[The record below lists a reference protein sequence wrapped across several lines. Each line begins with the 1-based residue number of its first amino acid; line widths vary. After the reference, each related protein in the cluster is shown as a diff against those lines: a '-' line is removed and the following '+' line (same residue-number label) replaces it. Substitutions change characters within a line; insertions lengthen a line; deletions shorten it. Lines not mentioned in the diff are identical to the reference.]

1 MRACR
6 YDRPMTLL
14 SILDQS
20 PIRPDATP
28 AEALGDTLRLAE
40 AADRLGYHRYWLA
53 EHHSSNGLAGSAPE
67 IMVGQIAARTRK
79 IRVGTGG
86 VMLSHYS
93 PLKVAETFRVLEALY
108 PGRIDLGIGRAPGS
122 DQLTDQA
129 LAVGPG
135 ALEHQ
140 RFPVQVHD
148 LMGFLGG
155 VLPAD
160 HPFARIR
167 AMPAGPTVPEL
178 WLLGSSDQSAQIAAY
193 FGCPFSFA
201 HFISGAEGGPHVMEL
216 YRHHYRPSERWPEPR
231 ASIGVFALAADT
243 AEEADRLMR
252 SRDLWSLR
260 QRRGTTAPVPTIAQ
274 AEAYPYTEQ
283 DLALVRRNRQRCV
296 WGTKEQVRDGLVAL
310 GEAYGVDEFVV
321 LTSCPVFETRL
332 RSYEL
337 LAEAFGIGRGAG
349 TAARAAGEAVPG

>member
-1 MRACR
+1 
-6 YDRPMTLL
+6 MTLL

-201 HFISGAEGGPHVMEL
+201 HFISGAEGGPDVMEL

-243 AEEADRLMR
+243 VEEADRLMR

-296 WGTKEQVRDGLVAL
+296 WGTKEQVRDGLLAL

-321 LTSCPVFETRL
+321 LTICPVFEARL

-337 LAEAFGIGRGAG
+337 LAEAFGIGRADGA
-349 TAARAAGEAVPG
+349 AARATGEAVPG

>member
-1 MRACR
+1 
-6 YDRPMTLL
+6 MTRL

-28 AEALGDTLRLAE
+28 AEALQDTLRLAE

-53 EHHSSNGLAGSAPE
+53 EHHSSNGLAGAAPE
-67 IMVGQIAARTRK
+67 IMVGQIAARTRS

-93 PLKVAETFRVLEALY
+93 PLKVAETFRVLEALH

-122 DQLTDQA
+122 DMLTDQA

-135 ALEHQ
+135 ALDHQ
-140 RFPVQVHD
+140 RFPAQVHD
-148 LMGFLGG
+148 LIGWLAGA
-155 VLPAD
+155 LPAD
-160 HPFARIR
+160 HPFARVR
-167 AMPAGPTVPEL
+167 AMPIGPSVPEL

-201 HFISGAEGGPHVMEL
+201 HFISGADAGPQVMQL
-216 YRHHYRPSERWPEPR
+216 YRTHYRPSARWPEPVG
-231 ASIGVFALAADT
+231 SIGVFALAADT
-243 AEEADRLMR
+243 AEQADRLMR

-260 QRRGTTAPVPTIAQ
+260 QRRGLTAPVPTVEE
-274 AEAYPYTEQ
+274 AEAFPYTEQ
-283 DLALVRRNRQRCV
+283 DRALVAGNRRRCV
-296 WGTKEQVRDGLVAL
+296 WGTADRVRDGLLAL
-310 GEAYGVDEFVV
+310 GESYGVDEFVV
-321 LTSCPVFETRL
+321 LTICPTFEARL

-337 LAEAFGIGRGAG
+337 LATAFALAPRDGA
-349 TAARAAGEAVPG
+349 AAPAKERSAVAG